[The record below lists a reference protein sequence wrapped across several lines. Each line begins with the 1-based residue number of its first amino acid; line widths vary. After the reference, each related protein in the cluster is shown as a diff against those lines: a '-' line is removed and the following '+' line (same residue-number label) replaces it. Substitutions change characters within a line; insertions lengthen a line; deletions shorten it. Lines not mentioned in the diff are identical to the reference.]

1 MHVAFTSARMHAL
14 LQEGD
19 IYVLYMQVYICIY
32 NTWVYVA
39 FTSARMYEL
48 LEEADTLVFGACAT
62 VSQHHNLQVDLAQ
75 LQVRAS
81 LRTYETHALKGPV
94 GLHLRPLRTP
104 LRPCRC
110 TSPSCD
116 FDEII

>member
-1 MHVAFTSARMHAL
+1 MHAL

-19 IYVLYMQVYICIY
+19 IYVLYMHAYICIY

-62 VSQHHNLQVDLAQ
+62 VSQHHNMQVDLAQ
-75 LQVRAS
+75 LQVSAS

-94 GLHLRPLRTP
+94 GLLHLRPLRTP

-110 TSPSCD
+110 TLTSCD
-116 FDEII
+116 FDQII

>member
-1 MHVAFTSARMHAL
+1 MHAL

-19 IYVLYMQVYICIY
+19 IYVLYMHVHIY

-62 VSQHHNLQVDLAQ
+62 VSQHHNMQVDLAQ
-75 LQVRAS
+75 LQVSAS

-94 GLHLRPLRTP
+94 GLLHLRPLRTP

-110 TSPSCD
+110 TLTSCD
-116 FDEII
+116 FDQII